1 MIDRYL
7 ESVAEITDI
16 NGLLFSI
23 QFVLKFLFFEMPH
36 DYITRHRHENVS
48 ESDSCSNHDPL
59 VKLGENIINS
69 IKSLKEKIINLEN
82 IVIKQ

>member
-1 MIDRYL
+1 
-7 ESVAEITDI
+7 
-16 NGLLFSI
+16 
-23 QFVLKFLFFEMPH
+23 MPH
-36 DYITRHRHENVS
+36 DYNTRHRHENVS